1 MWRIFQW
8 MLVMTGIMCLFLLS
22 GGLIFGDLVAVTA
35 HWELLTWRPFSSEP
49 GLPAGG
55 VTIGVGF
62 RRLQGWCFL
71 CLFTVSYLLL
81 FDELEE
87 FCLKVS
93 FLIRFLPINFYL
105 VFLSYQP
112 HFLCIWIRKSANEYL
127 WSIYQGP
134 LFVGFPWKRQ
144 NFYIQ

>member
-1 MWRIFQW
+1 MNACDDRDYVSVPAVRRLNLWWSGSSDCTLRT
-8 MLVMTGIMCLFLLS
+8 LNMTSFFLRARAP
-22 GGLIFGDLVAVTA
+22 GG
-35 HWELLTWRPFSSEP
+35 
-49 GLPAGG
+49 GG

-105 VFLSYQP
+105 VFLSCQP